1 MSKLFLGVV
10 ASALTY
16 LVAISPAL
24 AETGRG
30 GRSPV
35 STTARNATGSL
46 ATARASSDGN
56 QLIGC
61 SGSWSSSGSVSGTC
75 FARNATGTNV
85 VSGMFSSTTM
95 GHAVAAIGDNTRL
108 QFSWDT
114 SNHCTSIYL
123 ENASYWAPMAPVQS
137 SQDRRSGRDRL
148 SERR

>member
-24 AETGRG
+24 AGQRAGEAV
-30 GRSPV
+30 SV

-75 FARNATGTNV
+75 FARNATGTY
-85 VSGMFSSTTM
+85 VSCTFSSTTM

-123 ENASYWAPMAPVQS
+123 ENASYWAPMVP
-137 SQDRRSGRDRL
+137 
-148 SERR
+148 